1 MIITIKKRPNVTLG
15 QKSTFYPKIHIFANP
30 YFYKIHI
37 LEISFFTKFTFY
49 QNQGIFWIKRS
60 GVLPQCAQGSFLN
73 GDFRTSSFAFWY
85 ATYRVAF
92 KKRGNH
98 EETCCIL
105 RSARF
110 FKNQLVLEER
120 SLKNGSSSRKCV
132 IFLSVFSR
140 GRKLHYYASNHYSRY
155 TYLGGGAGKFNVYM
169 QEKLPLFSSPQP
181 KLNLDE
187 AVHENNVLAPRSS
200 TFDMHAHLF

>member
-1 MIITIKKRPNVTLG
+1 MHFDTQLIASHL
-15 QKSTFYPKIHIFANP
+15 
-30 YFYKIHI
+30 
-37 LEISFFTKFTFY
+37 
-49 QNQGIFWIKRS
+49 
-60 GVLPQCAQGSFLN
+60 
-73 GDFRTSSFAFWY
+73 
-85 ATYRVAF
+85 

-155 TYLGGGAGKFNVYM
+155 TYLGGGREVQCLYARKIATA
-169 QEKLPLFSSPQP
+169 LFSSPQP

-187 AVHENNVLAPRSS
+187 AVHENNVLAPPSS

>member
-1 MIITIKKRPNVTLG
+1 MNFASLAKKSNLKRILN
-15 QKSTFYPKIHIFANP
+15 FHRIH
-30 YFYKIHI
+30 
-37 LEISFFTKFTFY
+37 LSEISIFTKFTFLKSHFSQNSRFWNLNFRKIHVSEISIFTKFIFLKY

-60 GVLPQCAQGSFLN
+60 VLPQCAQGSLLN
-73 GDFRTSSFAFWY
+73 GDFRMSSFAFWY

-140 GRKLHYYASNHYSRY
+140 GRKLHYRRAC
-155 TYLGGGAGKFNVYM
+155 
-169 QEKLPLFSSPQP
+169 
-181 KLNLDE
+181 
-187 AVHENNVLAPRSS
+187 
-200 TFDMHAHLF
+200 